1 MTINRT
7 IKLSDSIEATLNI
20 TLTGQEVYEAFR
32 EKEFEYDRQD
42 IQDELEN
49 REAEDAQNICGV
61 PCSFITE
68 SMIDDM
74 ASEMRRQID
83 KYDVSWDYA
92 RDEAIQE
99 IIEKELKKRE
109 SAE

>member
-1 MTINRT
+1 MAKQYGFFEFATKDRVASNRG
-7 IKLSDSIEATLNI
+7 KCR
-20 TLTGQEVYEAFR
+20 G
-32 EKEFEYDRQD
+32 
-42 IQDELEN
+42 
-49 REAEDAQNICGV
+49 
-61 PCSFITE
+61 

-92 RDEAIQE
+92 RDEAIRE
-99 IIEKELKKRE
+99 IIEKELKERG